1 MRWEKGDRR
10 SVRHVLETCSHPG
23 RDVWRSENVT
33 EAWVE
38 VDSFRDA
45 IETLAL
51 VEVCFLH
58 PNLSVA
64 IVGPLNELLSYHC
77 RSLSCGSA
85 LRPLLCLVWKSGAA
99 LRDQAS
105 EGL

>member
-1 MRWEKGDRR
+1 M
-10 SVRHVLETCSHPG
+10 RHVLGTCSHPG
-23 RDVWRSENVT
+23 GDVWSSGNVT

-45 IETLAL
+45 TETVAL
-51 VEVCFLH
+51 VEVCFLY

-64 IVGPLNELLSYHC
+64 IFGPLNELLSYHC

-85 LRPLLCLVWKSGAA
+85 LRPLLCLV
-99 LRDQAS
+99 
-105 EGL
+105 